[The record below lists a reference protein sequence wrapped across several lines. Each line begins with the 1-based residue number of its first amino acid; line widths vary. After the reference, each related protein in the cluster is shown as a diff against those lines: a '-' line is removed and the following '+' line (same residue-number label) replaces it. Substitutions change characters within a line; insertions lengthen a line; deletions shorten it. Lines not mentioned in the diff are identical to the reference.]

1 MSRPIVP
8 IIILLLAAASAQAGT
23 DVPTTRF
30 IPLELIVGAN
40 WSGEQTITYPAGTF
54 TEGVEQGSASVWVG
68 PRQWTHPK
76 TGRTMT
82 VYDRS
87 RGGRN
92 AATQIFAVRDDLT
105 AIGRVADSR
114 FGISACDQEAKYP
127 LGPWAQGETR
137 SFDYMCWHGDTPRAQ
152 ITSLTIHEIDFA
164 YGGREHC
171 LKVEWLLRAKDD
183 PRAVDHRIYIFAPG
197 RGVVRQ
203 WQIP

>member
-1 MSRPIVP
+1 MIRLIVSAF
-8 IIILLLAAASAQAGT
+8 LCLLAASASQAAAEA
-23 DVPTTRF
+23 PATRF
-30 IPLELIVGAN
+30 IPLELIVGAA
-40 WSGEQTITYPAGTF
+40 WSGEKTITYPSGTF
-54 TEGVEQGSASVWVG
+54 SEGVDQGSASVWVG

-76 TGRTMT
+76 TGRTLT
-82 VYDRS
+82 VYDRT

-127 LGPWAQGETR
+127 LGLWRQGETR
-137 SFDYMCWHGDTPRAQ
+137 SFDYTCWHGDSPRAQ
-152 ITSLTIHEIDFA
+152 VASLTIHEIDFD

-171 LKVEWLLRAKDD
+171 LKIEWLLRAKDD
-183 PRAVDHRIYIFAPG
+183 ARAVDHRIYIFAPG

-203 WQIP
+203 WQVP